1 MNPCNYA
8 WNFTSLG
15 FGRNAEIDISRY
27 KEEHEDS
34 LQILGGIGQSYGC
47 SQLRFNIPRFARELT
62 LKLAVFYT
70 IPDFHTVAEI
80 EFASYSGKF
89 TFWLYF
95 RRE

>member
-8 WNFTSLG
+8 WNITSLA

-27 KEEHEDS
+27 KEEDIDS
-34 LQILGGIGQSYGC
+34 LQILGNVEQSYGC
-47 SQLRFNIPRFARELT
+47 SQLTFSISEFAKKLT
-62 LKLAVFYT
+62 LKLAGFYT
-70 IPDFHTVAEI
+70 ISDFHTVAEI

>member
-8 WNFTSLG
+8 WNITSLA
-15 FGRNAEIDISRY
+15 FGRSTDMDISRY

-34 LQILGGIGQSYGC
+34 LQILGNVEQSYGC
-47 SQLRFNIPRFARELT
+47 SELMFNIPRFARELT
-62 LKLAVFYT
+62 LKLAAFYT
-70 IPDFHTVAEI
+70 VSDFHIIAEI
-80 EFASYSGKF
+80 EFTSYSGEF